1 MRDCCLSGY
10 CAEYDRAMALE
21 LEALTLPTEPDDN
34 LISEN
39 DLPIGAYDD
48 DMDDIGIALSAF
60 VNGYVY

>member
-1 MRDCCLSGY
+1 MECTCFSGY
-10 CAEYDRAMALE
+10 CLASEAADRAE
-21 LEALTLPTEPDDN
+21 LEALSLPTEPDDN

-48 DMDDIGIALSAF
+48 DHDDIGIALSAY